1 MVRNFLVY
9 SMFNKVV
16 PVCTYLMILKV
27 LIKKNVFEHNCTST
41 VLEISRFV
49 S

>member
-1 MVRNFLVY
+1 MIRDFLVY
-9 SMFNKVV
+9 SMFSKVV
-16 PVCTYLMILKV
+16 PLCAYLVILKV
-27 LIKKNVFEHNCTST
+27 LIKKNVFERNCTST